1 VTSGTLAVDVSEV
14 HVPHPLHLGNAS
26 DAELMHRIQ
35 LDDADAL
42 GLLFDRHCTK
52 AYGLA
57 RAMCGQP
64 DTAEDVVQEAFIAI
78 WRGRSTYAAQAEGV
92 AAWAMAIVRHRAIDA
107 YRRDRVRE
115 RGRDDTA
122 VLEHRAAGGD
132 LALEACARDEAAH
145 LRGLLGQLP
154 PRQRDVIALA
164 FYGELTQREIAL
176 HLDIPLG
183 TVKGR
188 MRLGLRKLSDD
199 LSRPLVLAG

>member
-1 VTSGTLAVDVSEV
+1 
-14 HVPHPLHLGNAS
+14 
-26 DAELMHRIQ
+26 
-35 LDDADAL
+35 
-42 GLLFDRHCTK
+42 
-52 AYGLA
+52 
-57 RAMCGQP
+57 MCGQP
-64 DTAEDVVQEAFIAI
+64 DAAEDVVQEAFIAI
-78 WRGRSTYAAQAEGV
+78 WRGRSTYAAQAEGS
-92 AAWAMAIVRHRAIDA
+92 AAWTMAIVRHRAIDA

-122 VLEHRAAGGD
+122 SLEHHVAGGD
-132 LALEACARDEAAH
+132 LVQEACARDEAAH

-154 PRQRDVIALA
+154 RRQRDVIVLA

-176 HLDIPLG
+176 HLDVPLG